1 MKRFAVALV
10 VGLALTAVNASAQ
23 VQKKDVD
30 IKGPEGNNLKG
41 TYFSPGRPGPGLL
54 LLHQCNTVDL
64 DRHLW
69 DGLANDLTNAGFHVL
84 TVDFRGY
91 GQSDQKATDAK
102 QAQALRV
109 KWPGDTDA
117 MFNFLLAQPGVDKS
131 RAAAGGAGCGVRQ
144 SSNLAARRTEVKAL
158 MLLSGGLDKA
168 TLDYLAKTPTV
179 ALFAATNRVDNFY
192 AKDFTALMGAS
203 NNPRWFLK
211 IYENETGQPLLETG
225 IGSDNGVYM
234 FPVRPELQPM
244 IVTWLKAQMMGQGNT
259 N

>member
-10 VGLALTAVNASAQ
+10 AGLAWTAVNASAQ
-23 VQKKDVD
+23 VQKRDVD
-30 IKGPEGNNLKG
+30 IKGPESNNLKG
-41 TYFSPGRPGPGLL
+41 TYLSPGKPGPGLL

-69 DGLANDLTNAGFHVL
+69 DSVANDLANAGFHVL

-109 KWPGDTDA
+109 KWPGDVDA
-117 MFNFLLAQPGVDKS
+117 MFNFLLAQPGVDKT

-158 MLLSGGLDKA
+158 MLLSGGLDKE
-168 TLDYLAKTPTV
+168 TLDYLTRTPSV
-179 ALFAATNRVDNFY
+179 ALFAATNRDDNFY
-192 AKDFTALMGAS
+192 AKDFTALMGGS
-203 NNPRWFLK
+203 TNPRWFLK
-211 IYENETGQPLLETG
+211 IYENETGKPLLETG
-225 IGSDNGVYM
+225 VGSENGIYM
-234 FPVRPELQPM
+234 FPSHPELQPT